1 MRFVETLS
9 AGVNDRLTASTKKEL
24 HQKVASSDKPQHK
37 GYPDET
43 GFVPSIVV
51 DPSHSSKLNEY
62 DNICYNEDM
71 DKTTVYTASLA
82 FPHIP
87 VEKHVQTGFSIQ
99 KLTSFACVD
108 ANEVFGD
115 MTEDTQS
122 VLRERERLRMKAV
135 KSDHSYNLNEDKV
148 LTANSEEKIL
158 INAYRTA
165 KTRVEGEPTV
175 SDVQDVIHFKRNK
188 FDRYLSFDMNS
199 VSNEML
205 QQMISTKTCSPIIPA
220 NENHKT
226 VLLYWMDNP
235 DASISEVIEQTGIS
249 RGKFETFR
257 LNLPDVSCY
266 NRSYIE
272 SLSFDEDSLVNEL
285 KEYMGSSPHD
295 IYDCSICDKWSYSKM
310 SLSAHK
316 KNSDDHTENK
326 VTESEIPQKKE
337 SESESVINWD
347 NMSVS
352 DMLESY
358 SESQDATKPDQKS
371 LAELLCESEMLSLNV
386 ICESLNENEVDI
398 LRRITDSL
406 TDSEKE
412 KVKSKLL
419 Q

>member
-188 FDRYLSFDMNS
+188 FDRYFHL
-199 VSNEML
+199 
-205 QQMISTKTCSPIIPA
+205 I
-220 NENHKT
+220 
-226 VLLYWMDNP
+226 
-235 DASISEVIEQTGIS
+235 
-249 RGKFETFR
+249 
-257 LNLPDVSCY
+257 
-266 NRSYIE
+266 
-272 SLSFDEDSLVNEL
+272 
-285 KEYMGSSPHD
+285 
-295 IYDCSICDKWSYSKM
+295 
-310 SLSAHK
+310 
-316 KNSDDHTENK
+316 
-326 VTESEIPQKKE
+326 
-337 SESESVINWD
+337 
-347 NMSVS
+347 
-352 DMLESY
+352 
-358 SESQDATKPDQKS
+358 
-371 LAELLCESEMLSLNV
+371 
-386 ICESLNENEVDI
+386 
-398 LRRITDSL
+398 
-406 TDSEKE
+406 
-412 KVKSKLL
+412 
-419 Q
+419 